1 MIGTIVS
8 IVSYEVACS
17 FRETDLRGGNPH
29 RISKFSVGWEAV
41 DWRQM
46 MQDQKIIGH
55 PKTSEFD
62 GWIR

>member
-1 MIGTIVS
+1 MIGTIIS
-8 IVSYEVACS
+8 IVSYEVACG

-46 MQDQKIIGH
+46 MRDPKIIGN